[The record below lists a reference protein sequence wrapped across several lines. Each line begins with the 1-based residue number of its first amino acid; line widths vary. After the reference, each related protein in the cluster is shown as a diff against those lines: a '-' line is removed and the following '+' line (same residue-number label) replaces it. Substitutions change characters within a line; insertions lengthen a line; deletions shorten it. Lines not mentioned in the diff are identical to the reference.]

1 MKSNKDKSDED
12 KDGMK
17 RVGREAKE
25 RMSSQMENRKRE
37 RTFAVPVLRFLLL
50 ELSQWH
56 SGDTVLHRM
65 IRLRRIL
72 RRN

>member
-25 RMSSQMENRKRE
+25 RMSSQMENRKK
-37 RTFAVPVLRFLLL
+37 
-50 ELSQWH
+50 
-56 SGDTVLHRM
+56 
-65 IRLRRIL
+65 RIGTIL
-72 RRN
+72 A